1 MKPSSSD
8 TPFAAGF
15 RMPPEWEEHER
26 SWISFPFN
34 DELWE
39 GHLEHVREDV
49 GRLIAFISRFEP
61 VRVNIAE
68 EGDSDVVLHAVEEH
82 GGVAANVTFL
92 RLPLDDAWFRDN
104 GPLFIR
110 DEAGRVAMTDWRSHA
125 WAGQY
130 EGRMHDDAPGR
141 GGAGC
146 RDSGPLFI
154 RDEAGRV
161 AMTDWRFN
169 AWGEKYE
176 WRMDNGAPG
185 RVGLHLG
192 MRRFEIPVVLEG
204 GAIELNGDGVC
215 LTTRSC
221 LLSQRR
227 NPNMDEE
234 SYEQVLHDY
243 LGVSNVVWL
252 QGGMQDD
259 HTDGHIDTIVR
270 FAGRDDVIL
279 CTVDEDESGPDYETL
294 HNNLVALQNLR
305 DHEGNPYEVVELPLP
320 RRRIEMNGK
329 LLPLTYANYYVGNG
343 FVAVPVYE
351 DENDER
357 ALEIIR
363 RYFPDREVVGL
374 PALGLITGGGAFHCI
389 TQQQP
394 AGEVMTE

>member
-82 GGVAANVTFL
+82 GGVPANVTFL

-104 GPLFIR
+104 
-110 DEAGRVAMTDWRSHA
+110 
-125 WAGQY
+125 
-130 EGRMHDDAPGR
+130 
-141 GGAGC
+141 
-146 RDSGPLFI
+146 GPLFI